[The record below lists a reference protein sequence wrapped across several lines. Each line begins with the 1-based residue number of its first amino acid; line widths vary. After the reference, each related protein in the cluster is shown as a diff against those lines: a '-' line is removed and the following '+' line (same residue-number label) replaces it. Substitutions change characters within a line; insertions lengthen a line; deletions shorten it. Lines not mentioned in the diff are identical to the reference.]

1 MLATTPA
8 LLTAA
13 EFLALPAEGP
23 SDLVRG
29 EVRRM
34 TRGSWAHAKVS
45 GRVFLTL
52 SAHVEPRALGEC
64 FGDNAG
70 FRLTIPG
77 DETDTVR
84 SPDAAF
90 VRADRVPPDG
100 IPFGWVPFAPD
111 LAVEVLSPS
120 DRASELQEKLDDY
133 LAAGTTAVWVIDPAR
148 RTVEVHTADGRVR
161 RLRDGDTL
169 DGAPVLPDL
178 LVAVAD
184 LFAGL
189 ARVDVR

>member
-1 MLATTPA
+1 MLATTEP
-8 LLTAA
+8 LTA
-13 EFLALPAEGP
+13 EDFLARPDDGP
-23 SDLVRG
+23 VDLVRG
-29 EVRRM
+29 EPRTM
-34 TRGSWAHAKVS
+34 TRGSWAHAKVA
-45 GRVFLTL
+45 GRVFLLL

-77 DETDTVR
+77 DDSETVR

-90 VRADRVPPDG
+90 IRAERVPRDG

-120 DRASELQEKLDDY
+120 DRATELQEKLDDY
-133 LAAGTTAVWVIDPAR
+133 LAAGTAAVWVIDPAR
-148 RTVEVHTADGRVR
+148 RAVEVHTADDRIR

-178 LVAVAD
+178 RIPVAD

-189 ARVDVR
+189 AHVDVR